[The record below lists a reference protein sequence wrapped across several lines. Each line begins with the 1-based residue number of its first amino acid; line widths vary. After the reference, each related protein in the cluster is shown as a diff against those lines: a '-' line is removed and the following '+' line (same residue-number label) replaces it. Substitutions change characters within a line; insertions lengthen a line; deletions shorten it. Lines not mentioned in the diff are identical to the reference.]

1 MKNLMSDDSNK
12 GRTAVIVSARMDSS
26 RLPGKAILPIHGKAS
41 IERCLENCLKISCA
55 DDVILA
61 TSSLKEDSIL
71 ADHCLNGRVKFWR
84 GDPVDVISRYLGAC
98 DRYGIELIIRITGD
112 CPVVSPKIAE
122 FLLASHLTAGAD
134 FTEPRRFAVG
144 TNSQVYNVEALKK
157 VIQLMGRAEY
167 SEHMTFYMT
176 NNPHIFKLNVVDL
189 PDEWIRDY
197 RLTLDYQEDLD
208 MFNALFKKLEET
220 GRDSTLLSV
229 FLTLEENPDIPK
241 INAHKTLVYR
251 TDKGLIKKLK
261 QKTRI
266 AQEF

>member
-1 MKNLMSDDSNK
+1 MNSNTSDNPK
-12 GRTAVIVSARMDSS
+12 KRRTAAIVSARMDSS
-26 RLPGKAILPIHGKAS
+26 RLPKKAILPIHGKAS
-41 IERCLENCLKISCA
+41 IERCLENCLKIPSV

-61 TSSLKEDSIL
+61 TSTLKEDSIL
-71 ADHCLNGRVKFWR
+71 ADYTLEGRVKFWR

-98 DRYGIELIIRITGD
+98 GHYGIGLIIRVTGD
-112 CPVVSPKIAE
+112 CPVISPKISE
-122 FLLASHLTAGAD
+122 FLMESHLSSGAD

-144 TNSQVYNVEALKK
+144 TNSQVYNVEALEK
-157 VIQLMGRAEY
+157 VIQIMGRAEY

-176 NNPHIFKLNVVDL
+176 SNPHIFKLNIVDL

-220 GRDSTLLSV
+220 GRDGTLLNV
-229 FLTLEENPDIPK
+229 FQTLEDNPDIPK
-241 INAHKTLVYR
+241 INAHKTLVYK
-251 TDKGLIKKLK
+251 TDKGLIKMLK

-266 AQEF
+266 DQEF